1 MPNKWIQHVKEYAS
15 KNNVSYKEAMSKA
28 KATYVKDIVN
38 TSPLKKVKIKI
49 KKAPPLPS
57 KLPDDISPP
66 PLPLSKP
73 PKLKK
78 SVKIKVVGKRD
89 REQILEAKIKDL
101 AKNQAKFL
109 NLLKTVKLQEPKKQV
124 KKMKKIKLKRAEMYY
139 ESKNPYDI
147 LGK

>member
-1 MPNKWIQHVKEYAS
+1 MPNKWIEHVKEYAS

-38 TSPLKKVKIKI
+38 ISPLKKVKIKIKKTPPLKKVRIKI

-78 SVKIKVVGKRD
+78 SVKIKV
-89 REQILEAKIKDL
+89 IKKPL
-101 AKNQAKFL
+101 PTVTNIVKNIK
-109 NLLKTVKLQEPKKQV
+109 KL
-124 KKMKKIKLKRAEMYY
+124 KLKRAEMYF
-139 ESKNPYDI
+139 ESKNPFSA
-147 LGK
+147 LGN